1 MLSNIFK
8 AEQIREDDLEGIREH
23 TTKQITTLEE
33 KIVGLQVESQRQ
45 DEIIE
50 NKLRSVIPFYISSE
64 NRIQYISKELIIGYF
79 KNRGIF
85 VAASTCRHGSIKY
98 SWG

>member
-50 NKLRSVIPFYISSE
+50 NKLRSVIPFYILSE
-64 NRIQYISKELIIGYF
+64 KRIQYPTFILVR
-79 KNRGIF
+79 N
-85 VAASTCRHGSIKY
+85 
-98 SWG
+98 

>member
-1 MLSNIFK
+1 MLSNVFK

-50 NKLRSVIPFYISSE
+50 NKLRSVIPFYILSE
-64 NRIQYISKELIIGYF
+64 KRIQYIGKELIIGYF
-79 KNRGIF
+79 KNSGIF

>member
-1 MLSNIFK
+1 MLFNIFK

-50 NKLRSVIPFYISSE
+50 NKLRSVIPFLSHQKKEFNIL
-64 NRIQYISKELIIGYF
+64 ISKE
-79 KNRGIF
+79 
-85 VAASTCRHGSIKY
+85 
-98 SWG
+98 

>member
-50 NKLRSVIPFYISSE
+50 NKLRSVIPFYISSVK
-64 NRIQYISKELIIGYF
+64 NSISHIY
-79 KNRGIF
+79 
-85 VAASTCRHGSIKY
+85 
-98 SWG
+98 

>member
-50 NKLRSVIPFYISSE
+50 NKLRSVIPFLSHQKKEFNI
-64 NRIQYISKELIIGYF
+64 ISKELIIGYF
-79 KNRGIF
+79 KNCGIF

>member
-1 MLSNIFK
+1 MVLYFDLKLRNSKYSLLRFELRSSFDHIYIKQLNPNIFK

-64 NRIQYISKELIIGYF
+64 KGL
-79 KNRGIF
+79 
-85 VAASTCRHGSIKY
+85 
-98 SWG
+98 